1 MGMFKKAISLALIGG
16 LAACSPTSSPTD
28 TGSPQHFSP
37 EPTLALFEALSSD
50 EMQGRQAGS
59 AESANARVMIIER
72 LNALGVKPV
81 GASFE
86 HPFRYGPFRAP
97 QTGVAGAPDKDGVN
111 VIGVIK
117 GYAPNDISMVI
128 SAHYDHLGVRDGEIY
143 NGTDDNASG
152 VVGALAI
159 AEHFSKTAPAHDI
172 HFVFFDAEEDCIGG
186 ARNFITSPPIPLNQV
201 ALNLNFDM
209 VSRGDNGILWASGTH
224 HWPDMVPMVNAV
236 AETAPVTIQLGFDQG
251 DGREDWTLL
260 SDHAVFFRSGIPHIY
275 FGVEDHPDYHKPSDD
290 FEKVDQDWFL
300 RSVDT
305 LIMVSEAMDE
315 DLEEIFKMRQAA
327 TENE

>member
-1 MGMFKKAISLALIGG
+1 MDMFKKAIGIALFSG
-16 LAACSPTSSPTD
+16 LAACSPNAPSTD
-28 TGSPQHFSP
+28 GHSPQYFSADP
-37 EPTLALFEALSSD
+37 ALELFEALSSD

-59 AESANARVMIIER
+59 EESAAARALIIER
-72 LNALGVKPV
+72 LNALGVQPV
-81 GASFE
+81 GDSFE
-86 HPFRYGPFRAP
+86 HAFKYGPFRAP
-97 QTGVAGAPDKDGVN
+97 ETGVAGPPDKDGVN
-111 VIGVIK
+111 VIGVIP
-117 GYAPNDISMVI
+117 GRETGGIALVI

-159 AEHFSKTAPAHDI
+159 AEHFSKSAPEHDV
-172 HFVFFDAEEDCIGG
+172 HFVFFDAEEDGFGG
-186 ARNFITSPPIPLNQV
+186 ARDFITSPPISLDRV

-236 AETAPVTIQLGFDQG
+236 AETAPVTVQLGYDQG

-260 SDHAVFFRSGIPHIY
+260 SDHAVFYRSGIPHVY

-290 FEKVDQDWFL
+290 FENVDQDWFL
-300 RSVDT
+300 KSVDT
-305 LIMVSEAMDE
+305 LIMMSEAMDE
-315 DLEEIFKMRQAA
+315 DLAEIFEMRQAA
-327 TENE
+327 IQD